1 MEIKNYLRRIGL
13 DKAKIEPTLKH
24 LKLLQRQHL
33 LTISFENLDIYWQRS
48 ITLDV
53 NNFYQKVI
61 ENKRG
66 GFCYELNGLF
76 YELLN
81 KLGFKC
87 KMISARVNNGKG
99 GFGEEYDHLVIL
111 VEVEGR
117 EFLTDVGFGDFIA
130 EPIQFILEI
139 EQEDS
144 NGTFSIRKFD
154 NEYFEVVKKDENNEW
169 QSEYIFKDLE
179 RDLSEFSGMCSFHQ
193 SSESHFSKGAVC
205 SLMTEN
211 GRKTLTDKK
220 FIQNVN
226 GNKNEIEV
234 NSDKQFLDILEKEF
248 GIKK

>member
-1 MEIKNYLRRIGL
+1 MYTKNYLSRIGL

-33 LTISFENLDIYWQRS
+33 LAVPFENLDIYWDRL

-53 NNFYQKVI
+53 DNFYQKVI

-76 YELLN
+76 FELIKKLN
-81 KLGFKC
+81 YKC
-87 KMISARVNNGKG
+87 KMISARVNNRKG
-99 GFGEEYDHLVIL
+99 GFGKEYDHLAIL
-111 VEVEGR
+111 VEIEGK
-117 EFLTDVGFGDFIA
+117 EFLADVGFGDFIT
-130 EPIQFILEI
+130 EPIQFSLDI

-144 NGTFSIRKFD
+144 NGIFSIRKFD
-154 NEYFEVVKKDENNEW
+154 DEYFEVVKKGENNEW
-169 QSEYIFKDLE
+169 QTEYIFKNLK
-179 RDLSEFSGMCSFHQ
+179 RDLSEFAGMCNFHQ
-193 SSESHFSKGAVC
+193 SSESHFSKGAAC

-220 FIQNVN
+220 FIQNIV
-226 GNKNEIEV
+226 GKKTETEV
-234 NSDKQFLDILEKEF
+234 NSDKQFLTILEKEF